1 MLRSAEQA
9 ESGLFYGWVIVV
21 TGIVVSCI
29 GMGTMLSLGVFLLPI
44 AQNMGWSRAG
54 VSFAVLLSFLS
65 MGAASI
71 AWGALSDRIGTR
83 LVVLAGGVV
92 LGGGAVGASQATSLV
107 AFQLCFGVAVGI
119 GVGSIYVPMTATTT
133 RWFTRHRSLAVS
145 LVSAGLGLGT
155 ATVAPFARWL
165 ISGHDWRFAMLVLG
179 GLAWLLVVPAALLLR
194 KPPAPADG
202 PATASGEARGFTV
215 AQALATPQFAA
226 VALTHFACCAAHS
239 GPIIHMV
246 SYAVDCGVP
255 SLTAATVFGVAG
267 LSGISGRI
275 VCGLIA
281 DRVGA
286 KHTLV
291 AGLAV
296 QAIAVSLYL
305 FTRDAASFYAVAVL
319 FGLSYGGVMPLYAI
333 LVREYF
339 GARIMG
345 TVFGVVA
352 MISTLGMALGP
363 WVGGWLYDAFATY
376 QWLYAGSFVI
386 GLGAVAIAATF
397 RPPRPIAVL
406 AGVGAA

>member
-1 MLRSAEQA
+1 
-9 ESGLFYGWVIVV
+9 
-21 TGIVVSCI
+21 
-29 GMGTMLSLGVFLLPI
+29 
-44 AQNMGWSRAG
+44 
-54 VSFAVLLSFLS
+54 
-65 MGAASI
+65 
-71 AWGALSDRIGTR
+71 
-83 LVVLAGGVV
+83 
-92 LGGGAVGASQATSLV
+92 
-107 AFQLCFGVAVGI
+107 
-119 GVGSIYVPMTATTT
+119 
-133 RWFTRHRSLAVS
+133 
-145 LVSAGLGLGT
+145 
-155 ATVAPFARWL
+155 
-165 ISGHDWRFAMLVLG
+165 MLVLG

-194 KPPAPADG
+194 KPPAPAGG

-275 VCGLIA
+275 VCGLMA

-305 FTRDAASFYAVAVL
+305 FTRDAASFYALAVL

>member
-1 MLRSAEQA
+1 MLARAEAA
-9 ESGLFYGWVIVV
+9 ESGLFYGWIIVV
-21 TGIVVSCI
+21 AGIVVSCI

-44 AQNMGWSRAG
+44 AQDMGWSRAG
-54 VSFAVLLSFLS
+54 ISLAALLSFLS
-65 MGAASI
+65 MGVASI

-83 LVVLAGGVV
+83 LVVLVGGMILGAGGIV
-92 LGGGAVGASQATSLV
+92 ASQTTSL
-107 AFQLCFGVAVGI
+107 AIFQIAFGVAVGI
-119 GVGSIYVPMTATTT
+119 GVGSIYVPLTATTT

-155 ATVAPFARWL
+155 ATMAPFARWL
-165 ISGHDWRFAMLVLG
+165 ISAYDWRFAMLVLG

-194 KPPAPADG
+194 KPPPPTAGAAPDAGD
-202 PATASGEARGFTV
+202 ARGFTV

-226 VALTHFACCAAHS
+226 IALTHFACCAAHS
-239 GPIIHMV
+239 GPILHMV
-246 SYAVDCGVP
+246 SYAMDCGLP

-281 DRVGA
+281 DRIGA
-286 KHTLV
+286 KQTLV

-296 QAIAVSLYL
+296 QALAVSLYL
-305 FTRDAASFYAVAVL
+305 VTRDAASFYALAVL
-319 FGLSYGGVMPLYAI
+319 FGLAYGGVMPLYAI

-352 MISTLGMALGP
+352 MVSTLGMALGP
-363 WVGGWLYDAFATY
+363 WAGGWLYDAFASY
-376 QWLYAGSFVI
+376 RWLYVGSFVI

-397 RPPRPIAVL
+397 RPPRTNAVL
-406 AGVGAA
+406 ASSGLA